1 MEQKTIPFSQRRVD
15 WIFVGFF
22 LINLFF
28 ITYIVDIE
36 QLIIPDPYHFTQ
48 PIWPPASMVR
58 LVHWYGNSFD
68 PLLMARPQWWKMT
81 IWIDVL
87 FYGPFYALAIY
98 AFVKGK
104 EWIRIPAIF
113 YSGMMFMGVSVIL
126 GEEIAG
132 LHATSHLPLV
142 VGLNLPWLLLPI
154 FLTLRLR
161 KEHPFTQT
169 SAQTSP
175 RSLDAVQM
183 THG

>member
-1 MEQKTIPFSQRRVD
+1 MEQKILPFSQRRVD

-36 QLIIPDPYHFTQ
+36 QLIIADPRNFQQ
-48 PIWPPASMVR
+48 PLWPPAAMVKMI
-58 LVHWYGNSFD
+58 HAYGESLD
-68 PLLMARPQWWKMT
+68 PLLLARPQWWKMT

-98 AFVKGK
+98 AFVKGRD
-104 EWIRIPAIF
+104 WIRVPAIF
-113 YSGMMFMGVSVIL
+113 YSGMMFADVFIIL

-132 LHATSHLPLV
+132 PYAAPRLLPVL
-142 VGLNLPWLLLPI
+142 GLNLPWLMMPI

-161 KEHPFTQT
+161 HEHPF
-169 SAQTSP
+169 AQADAEAVPQAS
-175 RSLDAVQM
+175 DAVR
-183 THG
+183 TEDA